1 MVTSLSKSRPLAS
14 VHGTPRLGRARAPC
28 RNPYLSTPGS
38 DLSGE
43 VVAVGPAV
51 SELRVGDQVHG
62 VTNAQF
68 IGAYAEYAVASAT
81 MVSKKPT
88 SLTYIEAASVPV
100 VAVIAWQALFDHA
113 QIKEG
118 QTLVIHGA
126 ARNVGACAV
135 QLARRAGVR
144 TSVREVVHGFTLP
157 SPAFITCSMAATM
170 LRYAPQRQML
180 PLINSRISSG
190 VLARPSLI
198 RPIAEQIWPGVQ

>member
-14 VHGTPRLGRARAPC
+14 VHGTHRLGRARAPC

-51 SELRVGDQVHG
+51 SDLRVGDQVYG

-118 QTLVIHGA
+118 
-126 ARNVGACAV
+126 
-135 QLARRAGVR
+135 
-144 TSVREVVHGFTLP
+144 REVVHGFTLP